1 MVTNKL
7 NAKVINPNLTGEI
20 ILQYPNQVSLTGIL
34 EFLSAILGENTQEPN
49 LPKLFTLDKVI
60 FQDISPDI
68 YAWTLSFISQ
78 DPDIKDNPSDLRDL
92 LDIRGIGSIG
102 EDHISYI
109 TTFSNSYI
117 LTIVGCI

>member
-34 EFLSAILGENTQEPN
+34 EFLSAILGENPQEPN

-60 FQDISPDI
+60 LQDISPDI
-68 YAWTLSFISQ
+68 YVWTFSFISQ
-78 DPDIKDNPSDLRDL
+78 DPNIKDNPSYLRDL
-92 LDIRGIGSIG
+92 LDIRGIESLG
-102 EDHISYI
+102 EDYNSHI

>member
-34 EFLSAILGENTQEPN
+34 EFLSAILGENPQEPN

-60 FQDISPDI
+60 LQDISLNI
-68 YAWTLSFISQ
+68 YAWIFSFISR
-78 DPDIKDNPSDLRDL
+78 DTNIKDNPSYLRDL
-92 LDIRGIGSIG
+92 LDIRGIESLG
-102 EDHISYI
+102 EDYNSYI

>member
-7 NAKVINPNLTGEI
+7 NAKVINPNLTEEI
-20 ILQYPNQVSLTGIL
+20 ILQYPNQVSITGIL
-34 EFLSAILGENTQEPN
+34 EFLSAILGENPQEPN

-60 FQDISPDI
+60 LQDISPDI
-68 YAWTLSFISQ
+68 YAWIFSFISQ
-78 DPDIKDNPSDLRDL
+78 DLNIKDNPSYLRDL
-92 LDIRGIGSIG
+92 LNIRGIESLG
-102 EDHISYI
+102 EDYNSYI